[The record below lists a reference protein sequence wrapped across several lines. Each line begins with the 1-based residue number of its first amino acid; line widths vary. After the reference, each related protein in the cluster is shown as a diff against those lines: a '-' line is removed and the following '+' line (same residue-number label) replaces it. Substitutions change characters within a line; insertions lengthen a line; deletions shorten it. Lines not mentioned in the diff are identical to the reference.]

1 MELCPSGLTEQNI
14 QKRMFDITLAFD
26 DVISLGYR
34 ESVSLAQIES
44 ALEMESSEE
53 KLHNMLMKAKL
64 NEAKENAKKHQREI
78 EKSNRDKKK

>member
-1 MELCPSGLTEQNI
+1 MELCPSGLTEANI
-14 QKRMFDITLAFD
+14 SKRVFDITLAFD

-53 KLHNMLMKAKL
+53 KLHIMLMKAKL
-64 NEAKENAKKHQREI
+64 NEAKEMAKKH
-78 EKSNRDKKK
+78 